1 MRKKSLV
8 TAVAM
13 TLGSVGTTHAANFSI
28 TYMDFPGSPNS
39 TVVGTVDTAA
49 GTGQFT
55 SGATPF
61 FGLPWTGTV
70 VYGDETSGVGAWNFS
85 SGSGA
90 SATGTYNYSL
100 AAGQVAMGVL
110 FDWNSS
116 SGIPV
121 LNILNADG
129 SGVDIDGDGTLGTK
143 MATGPF
149 GGSPIGFAGTA
160 VPVPAAVWL
169 FGSGLL
175 GLVGVAR
182 RRRG

>member
-1 MRKKSLV
+1 MKKNSLV

-13 TLGSVGTTHAANFSI
+13 TLGSVGTAQAAIFSI

-39 TVVGTVDTAA
+39 TVVGTANTGA
-49 GTGQFT
+49 GTGTFT
-55 SGATPF
+55 SGGTPF
-61 FGLPWTGTV
+61 FGHAWTSV
-70 VYGDETSGVGAWNFS
+70 VSFGNETTGPGVWNFS
-85 SGSGA
+85 TGSGA

-110 FDWNSS
+110 FSWGTSA
-116 SGIPV
+116 GIPI

-129 SGVDIDGDGTLGTK
+129 SGVDIDGDGILGTK

-149 GGSPIGFAGTA
+149 VAHSIGFAGTA
-160 VPVPAAVWL
+160 IPVPAAVWL

-175 GLVGVAR
+175 GLLGVAR
-182 RRRG
+182 RRC